1 MTSDVLDILE
11 LDEGGPRKSLLDT
24 KALLNRNEKVT
35 LSFHFTI
42 FAEENGAKISSS
54 ETSRSYSK
62 GGLGPAKY
70 F

>member
-24 KALLNRNEKVT
+24 KALLNRNEKVN
-35 LSFHFTI
+35 LFFQFTI
-42 FAEENGAKISSS
+42 LVEENGTKISSS
-54 ETSRSYSK
+54 ETPRSYSK
-62 GGLGPAKY
+62 RGLGPAKY